1 MLNRIIDR
9 IIVKY
14 WHFWRAWIGV
24 PLDNFYIKIITKLS
38 NKNLKIISSFLYF
51 YLTYGIGLFLYFG
64 LPLLLLIML
73 LSQLLFLI
81 IKTKLVII
89 ICVIVF
95 LIFIGDISYEKV
107 KMFLNSD
114 NFK

>member
-1 MLNRIIDR
+1 MLDK
-9 IIVKY
+9 IVDKY
-14 WHFWRAWIGV
+14 WYFWRTWIGV

-38 NKNLKIISSFLYF
+38 NKNLKVIFSFLYF

-73 LSQLLFLI
+73 VSQLLFLI
-81 IKTKLVII
+81 IKNKLIMI
-89 ICVIVF
+89 ICIIVF
-95 LIFIGDISYEKV
+95 LILIGDISYEKT
-107 KMFLNSD
+107 KMFLQSD

>member
-1 MLNRIIDR
+1 MLDRIID
-9 IIVKY
+9 KY
-14 WHFWRAWIGV
+14 WYFWRAWIGV
-24 PLDNFYIKIITKLS
+24 PLDDFWIKIITKLS
-38 NKNLKIISSFLYF
+38 NKNLKIIFSFLYF

-81 IKTKLVII
+81 IKNKLLII

-95 LIFIGDISYEKV
+95 LIFIGYLSYEKV